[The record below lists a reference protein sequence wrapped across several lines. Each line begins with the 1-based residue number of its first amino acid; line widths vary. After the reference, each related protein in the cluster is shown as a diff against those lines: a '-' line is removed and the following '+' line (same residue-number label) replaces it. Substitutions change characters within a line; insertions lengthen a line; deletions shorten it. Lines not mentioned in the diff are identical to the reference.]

1 MSVSQ
6 GTIIA
11 PRHRKTLSRKLRAR
25 RTPRLPLEPAS
36 GVTWDEGQVTGAPH
50 HGGHHLLS
58 SCSPLLKKPRWEG
71 HFFFLIGRHTL
82 IYFIVL
88 LCILVLQVKNHN
100 KCVCQFAAILG
111 PLFQL
116 LYGKKT
122 LPECFL
128 HLPRNHSYRDKGAGQ
143 AAGTFSLKL
152 SVLAEFLTQDWYQID
167 SALNSATYPVS

>member
-1 MSVSQ
+1 MPHITTA
-6 GTIIA
+6 TI
-11 PRHRKTLSRKLRAR
+11 SS
-25 RTPRLPLEPAS
+25 LPVHPF
-36 GVTWDEGQVTGAPH
+36 
-50 HGGHHLLS
+50 
-58 SCSPLLKKPRWEG
+58 CRSPDGKVF
-71 HFFFLIGRHTL
+71 FFFLIGRHTL

-100 KCVCQFAAILG
+100 KCVYQFAAILG

-128 HLPRNHSYRDKGAGQ
+128 RLPRNHSYRDKGAGQ

>member
-1 MSVSQ
+1 MGRSFFV
-6 GTIIA
+6 
-11 PRHRKTLSRKLRAR
+11 
-25 RTPRLPLEPAS
+25 
-36 GVTWDEGQVTGAPH
+36 
-50 HGGHHLLS
+50 
-58 SCSPLLKKPRWEG
+58 
-71 HFFFLIGRHTL
+71 FFLIGRHTL

-128 HLPRNHSYRDKGAGQ
+128 RLPRNHSYRDKGAGQ